1 MPAELAELA
10 ALYRSLLADRRM
22 LVVLDDALTGALARA
37 LDEASAEDPEFG
49 TQLRELWDRVGLRAA
64 AGDQGIAGGPDRAAR
79 WPIATSRSP
88 TPCSPSCTPAC
99 TCIPEGKTMPVAR
112 VNDIEL
118 NYKLEGEGEETIV
131 LVNGLADDLETWVLQ
146 VDEFLAAGYRVL
158 RFDNR
163 GIGASAKPAG
173 PYSSRMLA
181 DDAKALVDSLG
192 IADFHLMGVSM
203 GGMIAQ
209 EYAHAYP
216 ADLRSVTFAC
226 TYAAPG
232 PFCSRMFAMW
242 ADMVPVLGVPFVMRD
257 VTLWAFTL
265 PFFEQRTAELEE
277 FETAMRY
284 LDQPVH
290 AFLAQLAVIQ
300 EHDTTSRLGEITV
313 PSLVLAG
320 EEDILIP
327 VALSH
332 RIHEGIPG
340 SEWAT
345 TKGGHGCVWEHPA
358 DFNRTYLDF
367 VARHRKG

>member
-1 MPAELAELA
+1 
-10 ALYRSLLADRRM
+10 
-22 LVVLDDALTGALARA
+22 
-37 LDEASAEDPEFG
+37 
-49 TQLRELWDRVGLRAA
+49 
-64 AGDQGIAGGPDRAAR
+64 
-79 WPIATSRSP
+79 
-88 TPCSPSCTPAC
+88 
-99 TCIPEGKTMPVAR
+99 MPVAR

-118 NYKLEGEGEETIV
+118 NYKLEGDGEETIV

-146 VDEFLAAGYRVL
+146 VDDFLAAGYRVL

-163 GIGASAKPAG
+163 GIGASSKPAG

-192 IADFHLMGVSM
+192 IADFHLLGVSM

-209 EYAHAYP
+209 EYVLAYP
-216 ADLRSVTFAC
+216 GDPRSVTFAC

-232 PFCSRMFAMW
+232 PFCSRMFSMW
-242 ADMVPVLGVPFVMRD
+242 ADMAPVLGVPFVMRD
-257 VTLWAFTL
+257 VTLWAFTV

-284 LDQPVH
+284 MDQPVH
-290 AFLAQLAVIQ
+290 AYLAQLAVIQ
-300 EHDTTSRLGEITV
+300 QHDTTSRLGEITT

-327 VALSH
+327 VALSR

-358 DFNRTYLDF
+358 EFNRTYLDF